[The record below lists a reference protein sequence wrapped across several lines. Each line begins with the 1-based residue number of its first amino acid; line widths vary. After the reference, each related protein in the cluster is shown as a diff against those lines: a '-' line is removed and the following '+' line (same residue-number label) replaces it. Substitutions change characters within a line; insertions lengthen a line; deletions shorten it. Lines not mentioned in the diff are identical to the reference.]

1 MVHLPMRAKQGA
13 RARCEVH
20 RLRNDDGQT
29 LELDST
35 TRPAPR
41 GRIQTAEQTLVCPSR
56 PRQ

>member
-1 MVHLPMRAKQGA
+1 MDGA
-13 RARCEVH
+13 PADAREAWRARCEVH
-20 RLRNDDGQT
+20 RLRNDGQT